1 MRIGEDFNGDISP
14 ESGSSVTY
22 LPIMRSHKIEPASP
36 IAVARL
42 SDLGA
47 WQLFHSPSLS
57 THQVVRR
64 GLCDNH
70 T

>member
-1 MRIGEDFNGDISP
+1 MGFGEDINGEIWP

-36 IAVARL
+36 IAVARFIRL
-42 SDLGA
+42 RL
-47 WQLFHSPSLS
+47 WQLFTSPSLS
-57 THQVVRR
+57 THQVVRK
-64 GLCDNH
+64 GLCDTH